1 MSVIETTRLV
11 LRPHAIAD
19 FDEVAAMWAD
29 PEVVRFIGGVPST
42 RGESWARLL
51 RYIGHR
57 AALGYGFW
65 AIRDRAGR
73 YVGELGFADFHR
85 DVEPAFDV
93 PEAGWVLAPWAHGQ
107 GFAREA
113 LAAALAWADA
123 HLATDLACVIE
134 PANAR
139 SIRLATACGFVETHR
154 TALGGD
160 ELVAFRRYRADRDRN
175 RMPPSTSR
183 S

>member
-1 MSVIETTRLV
+1 MREIETARLV

-51 RYIGHR
+51 RYVGHW

-65 AIRDRAGR
+65 AIHDRAGR
-73 YVGELGFADFHR
+73 FAGELGFADFHR
-85 DVEPAFDV
+85 DVEPPFDI
-93 PEAGWVLAPWAHGQ
+93 PEAGWVLASWAHGQ

-123 HLATDLACVIE
+123 QLASDLACVIE

-154 TALGGD
+154 TAHGGD
-160 ELVAFRRYRADRDRN
+160 ELVAFRRYLDRDRN